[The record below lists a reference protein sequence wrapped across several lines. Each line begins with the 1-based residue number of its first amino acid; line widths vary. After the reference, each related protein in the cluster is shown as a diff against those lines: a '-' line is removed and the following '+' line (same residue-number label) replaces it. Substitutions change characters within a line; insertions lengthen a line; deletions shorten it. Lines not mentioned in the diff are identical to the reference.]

1 MNIELLCIGKDNA
14 DAFEEAVKQYLKK
27 VKLYCNFDIVAI
39 PYLKNTKSLSIEEQK
54 KKEGEILLKKITD
67 SDFVVLLDERGKEFS
82 SVEFA
87 NFIQQKM
94 NSGIKKLIFVIGG
107 AYGFS
112 ETVYQRQNAKISL
125 SKLTFPHLMTRLIF
139 TEQLYRAFTIL
150 HNEPYHH
157 D

>member
-14 DAFEEAVKQYLKK
+14 DAFEEALSQYVKKIKQYN
-27 VKLYCNFDIVAI
+27 NFDIVVI
-39 PYLKNTKSLSIEEQK
+39 PYLKNTKSLSFEEQK
-54 KKEGEILLKKITD
+54 KKEGELLLKKIAV
-67 SDFVVLLDERGKEFS
+67 SDFVVLLDERGREIS

-87 NFIQQKM
+87 KFLQQKM

-112 ETVYQRQNAKISL
+112 EAVYQRQNAKISL

>member
-1 MNIELLCIGKDNA
+1 MNIELLCIGKDSA
-14 DAFEEAVKQYLKK
+14 DAFEEAIKQYVKK
-27 VKLYCNFDIVAI
+27 IKLYNNFDITVI
-39 PYLKNTKSLSIEEQK
+39 PYLKNTKSLSFDKQK
-54 KKEGEILLKKITD
+54 KREGELFLKKITN
-67 SDFVVLLDERGKEFS
+67 SDYVVLLDERGKELTSMEFS
-82 SVEFA
+82 KFL
-87 NFIQQKM
+87 QQQM
-94 NSGIKKLIFVIGG
+94 NSGVKKLVFVIGG

-112 ETVYQRQNAKISL
+112 EAVYQRQNTRISL

>member
-1 MNIELLCIGKDNA
+1 MNIELLCIGKENA
-14 DAFEEAVKQYLKK
+14 DAFEEALGQYIKK
-27 VKLYCNFDIVAI
+27 IKLYNNFDMAVI
-39 PYLKNTKSLSIEEQK
+39 PYLKNTKSMSFEEQK
-54 KKEGEILLKKITD
+54 RKEGELLLKKISP
-67 SDFVVLLDERGKEFS
+67 SDCVVLLDERGKEIS

-87 NFIQQKM
+87 NFLQQKM
-94 NSGIKKLIFVIGG
+94 NSGIKKLVFVIGG

-112 ETVYQRQNAKISL
+112 EAVYQRQNAKISL

>member
-1 MNIELLCIGKDNA
+1 MNIELLCIGKENA
-14 DAFEEAVKQYLKK
+14 DAFEEAINQYIKK
-27 VKLYCNFDIVAI
+27 IKLYNNFNIVVI
-39 PYLKNTKSLSIEEQK
+39 PYLKNTKSLSFDEQK
-54 KKEGEILLKKITD
+54 KKEGELLLKKIEN
-67 SDFVVLLDERGKEFS
+67 SDFVVLLDEHGKENT

-87 NFIQQKM
+87 KFIQQKL

-107 AYGFS
+107 AYGFPPD
-112 ETVYQRQNAKISL
+112 VYQRQNAQISL

-139 TEQLYRAFTIL
+139 AEQLYRSFTIL

>member
-1 MNIELLCIGKDNA
+1 MNIELLCIGKDSA
-14 DAFEEAVKQYLKK
+14 DAFEEAIKQYVKK
-27 VKLYCNFDIVAI
+27 IKLYNNFDITVI
-39 PYLKNTKSLSIEEQK
+39 PYLKNTKSLSFDEQK
-54 KKEGEILLKKITD
+54 KREGKLFLKKITN
-67 SDFVVLLDERGKEFS
+67 SDYVVLLDECGKELTSMEFS
-82 SVEFA
+82 KFL
-87 NFIQQKM
+87 QQQM
-94 NSGIKKLIFVIGG
+94 NSGVKKLVFVIGG

-112 ETVYQRQNAKISL
+112 EAVYQRQNTRISL

>member
-1 MNIELLCIGKDNA
+1 MIIELLCIGKDNA
-14 DAFEEAVKQYLKK
+14 DAFEEAIKQYIKK
-27 VKLYCNFDIVAI
+27 VKLYNNFDIVVI
-39 PYLKNTKSLSIEEQK
+39 PYLKNTKSLSFEEQK
-54 KKEGEILLKKITD
+54 KKEGELLLKKIAT

-82 SVEFA
+82 SVDFA
-87 NFIQQKM
+87 NFLQQKM

-112 ETVYQRQNAKISL
+112 ESVYQRQNARISL

>member
-14 DAFEEAVKQYLKK
+14 DAFEEAIKQYIKK
-27 VKLYCNFDIVAI
+27 VKLYNNFDIVVI
-39 PYLKNTKSLSIEEQK
+39 PYLKNTKSLSFEEQK
-54 KKEGEILLKKITD
+54 KKEGELLLKKIAV
-67 SDFVVLLDERGKEFS
+67 SDFVVLLDERGKEIS
-82 SVEFA
+82 SVDFA
-87 NFIQQKM
+87 NFLQQKM
-94 NSGIKKLIFVIGG
+94 NSGIKKLLFVIGG

-112 ETVYQRQNAKISL
+112 EAVYQRQNAKISL
-125 SKLTFPHLMTRLIF
+125 SRLTFPHLMTRLIF

>member
-1 MNIELLCIGKDNA
+1 MNIELLCIGKENA
-14 DAFEEAVKQYLKK
+14 DAFEEALSLYVKKI
-27 VKLYCNFDIVAI
+27 KLYNNFDIVII
-39 PYLKNTKSLSIEEQK
+39 PYLKNTKSLSFEEQK
-54 KKEGEILLKKITD
+54 RKEGELLLKKIVP
-67 SDFVVLLDERGKEFS
+67 SDCVVLLDERGKELS

-87 NFIQQKM
+87 NFLQQKM
-94 NSGIKKLIFVIGG
+94 NSGIKKLVFVIGG

-112 ETVYQRQNAKISL
+112 EAVYQRQNAKMSL

>member
-1 MNIELLCIGKDNA
+1 MNIELLCIGKDSA
-14 DAFEEAVKQYLKK
+14 DAFEEAIKQYVKK
-27 VKLYCNFDIVAI
+27 IKLYNNFDITVI
-39 PYLKNTKSLSIEEQK
+39 PYLKNTKSFSFDEQK
-54 KKEGEILLKKITD
+54 KREGELFLKKITN
-67 SDFVVLLDERGKEFS
+67 SDHVVLLDEHGKELTSMEFS
-82 SVEFA
+82 KFL
-87 NFIQQKM
+87 QQQM
-94 NSGIKKLIFVIGG
+94 NSGVKKLVFVIGG

-112 ETVYQRQNAKISL
+112 EAVYQRQNARVSL

>member
-1 MNIELLCIGKDNA
+1 MNIELLCIGKESA
-14 DAFEEAVKQYLKK
+14 DAFEEALSQYVKKI
-27 VKLYCNFDIVAI
+27 KLYNNFDIVVI
-39 PYLKNTKSLSIEEQK
+39 PYLKNTKSMSFEEQK
-54 KKEGEILLKKITD
+54 RKEGELLLKKIVP
-67 SDFVVLLDERGKEFS
+67 SDCVVLLDERGKELS

-87 NFIQQKM
+87 NFLQQKM
-94 NSGIKKLIFVIGG
+94 NSGIKKLVFVIGG

-112 ETVYQRQNAKISL
+112 EAVYQRQNAKISL

>member
-1 MNIELLCIGKDNA
+1 MNIELLCIGKENA
-14 DAFEEAVKQYLKK
+14 DAFEDAINQYIKK
-27 VKLYCNFDIVAI
+27 IKLYNNFNIVVI
-39 PYLKNTKSLSIEEQK
+39 PYLKNTKSLSFDEQK
-54 KKEGEILLKKITD
+54 KKEGELILKKIEN
-67 SDFVVLLDERGKEFS
+67 SDFVVLLDEHGKENT

-87 NFIQQKM
+87 KFIQQKL

-112 ETVYQRQNAKISL
+112 PEVYQRQNVQISL

-139 TEQLYRAFTIL
+139 AEQLYRSFTIL